1 MAEDR
6 KKTGLLLGS
15 HHGVERDLLVHFTS
29 QGYEM
34 HHAEALAE
42 AEDCINTSDYD
53 VIFCFGNFTDGQTT
67 FDFISSLDKSKVA
80 TVVALLDKEGLKE
93 YRNRESSG
101 VSHFFYVRTNF
112 NLLQFFIDQITD
124 TNKFRPAICPN

>member
-67 FDFISSLDKSKVA
+67 FYFIFSLDKSKVA
-80 TVVALLDKEGLKE
+80 TVVALLVKGGSKNIETGKAPVFLTF
-93 YRNRESSG
+93 SM
-101 VSHFFYVRTNF
+101 
-112 NLLQFFIDQITD
+112 
-124 TNKFRPAICPN
+124 